1 MPFMKVTIEIPD
13 DLYRKVKARSALE
26 GRSVRAAAVELFQ
39 RWLKEKPGKDEAFV
53 SAYDMMKHV
62 FGSMDSGETD
72 LSTNPKHMEGFGDDS
87 LGRR

>member
-1 MPFMKVTIEIPD
+1 MPTMKVTIEIPD

-39 RWLKEKPGKDEAFV
+39 RWLKEKPGKEKGFV
-53 SAYDMMKHV
+53 SAYDMMKDV
-62 FGSMDSGETD
+62 IGSMDSGITD
-72 LSTNPKHMEGFGDDS
+72 LSTNPKHMEGFGEDS

>member
-39 RWLKEKPGKDEAFV
+39 RWLKEKPGKDKAFV

-62 FGSMDSGETD
+62 IGSIETEETD
-72 LSTNPKHMEGFGDDS
+72 LSTNPKHLEGLGSDS
-87 LGRR
+87 LGHR

>member
-26 GRSVRAAAVELFQ
+26 GRSVRAAAVGLFQ
-39 RWLKEKPGKDEAFV
+39 RWLKEKPGKEEAFV
-53 SAYDMMKHV
+53 SAYDLMKDAI
-62 FGSMDSGETD
+62 GSMDSGVTD
-72 LSTNPKHMEGFGDDS
+72 LSTNPKYLKGLGDDS

>member
-39 RWLKEKPGKDEAFV
+39 RWLKEKPGKEKGFV
-53 SAYDMMKHV
+53 SAYDMMKDV
-62 FGSMDSGETD
+62 IGSMDSGITD
-72 LSTNPKHMEGFGDDS
+72 LSTNPEHMEGFGEDS